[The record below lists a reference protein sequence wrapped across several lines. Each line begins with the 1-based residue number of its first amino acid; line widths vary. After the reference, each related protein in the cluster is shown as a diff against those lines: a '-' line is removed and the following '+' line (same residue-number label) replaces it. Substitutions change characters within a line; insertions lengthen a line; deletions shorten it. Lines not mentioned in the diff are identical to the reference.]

1 LFIVDNG
8 VGIAADETERV
19 FERMYR
25 GRSADA
31 GETDTRGLGL
41 GLYISREIV
50 HAHHGTIKLQSEL
63 QTGTMVCV
71 TLPHQ
76 QPVREN
82 A

>member
-1 LFIVDNG
+1 
-8 VGIAADETERV
+8 VGIAEDEIERV

-50 HAHHGTIKLQSEL
+50 QAHRGSITLRSQPK
-63 QTGTMVCV
+63 TGTMVTL
-71 TLPHQ
+71 TLPAK
-76 QPVREN
+76 QPE
-82 A
+82 AQPQ